1 MEENYNKE
9 KTQRKNDSKVIKKR
23 PLLLKPYF
31 NFPLQKE
38 HKGFWPTGE
47 PLYLNNTS
55 IQHWFLSHWTTESA
69 FYKIRETLYYLKLP
83 YKLFSYLE
91 SLNFA

>member
-9 KTQRKNDSKVIKKR
+9 KTQRKNDSKVIKKK
-23 PLLLKPYF
+23 LLLYKPYF

-55 IQHWFLSHWTTESA
+55 IQH
-69 FYKIRETLYYLKLP
+69 
-83 YKLFSYLE
+83 
-91 SLNFA
+91 